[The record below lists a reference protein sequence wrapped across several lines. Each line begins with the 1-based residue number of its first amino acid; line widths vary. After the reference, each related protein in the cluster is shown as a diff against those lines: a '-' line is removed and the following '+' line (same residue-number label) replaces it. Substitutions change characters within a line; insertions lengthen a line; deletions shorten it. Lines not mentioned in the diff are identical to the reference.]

1 MVTKGIWGKLGIG
14 RHGNMV
20 QSRKD
25 RGKLK
30 AHQIKC
36 LVTWY
41 LMESM
46 STSKII
52 PHTCTCVGADCCVYS
67 EVFAMCMYMYVKVVS
82 KSVYRNHKHNHC
94 NVAIKL
100 KKSNNTVNHRS
111 ISG

>member
-1 MVTKGIWGKLGIG
+1 MGQIRYRSPWE
-14 RHGNMV
+14 HGG
-20 QSRKD
+20 SPGKD